1 MAQIGTVEDEE
12 KPRFA
17 QLKKGQSIET
27 ITLEEVLEL
36 FKLPRTLGEYEG
48 KTVSVGIGRF
58 GPYVLHNKV
67 YVSLP
72 KTMDPMV
79 ITLEEAEQLILEKRQ
94 KEAERHIKKF
104 EEEPELEILNG
115 RYGPYITYK
124 GNNYKI
130 PKDIVPQ
137 DLSLQSC
144 LELIKI
150 QDEKGET
157 SSFKRGKRTAK
168 KK

>member
-1 MAQIGTVEDEE
+1 MY
-12 KPRFA
+12 RS
-17 QLKKGQSIET
+17 LKDST
-27 ITLEEVLEL
+27 RW
-36 FKLPRTLGEYEG
+36 KLPWKRRNN
-48 KTVSVGIGRF
+48 SF
-58 GPYVLHNKV
+58 GQTPERSGTPY
-67 YVSLP
+67 
-72 KTMDPMV
+72 
-79 ITLEEAEQLILEKRQ
+79 Q
-94 KEAERHIKKF
+94 KF

-124 GNNYKI
+124 GSNYKI

-157 SSFKRGKRTAK
+157 SSFKRGKRTTK